1 MQPLSVTDAIRT
13 RSSVRAFTDHPV
25 AEDDIRE
32 ILAIAA
38 RAPSNGN
45 VQPWKIYVRTGD
57 ALRQALDAIN
67 DGLYTD
73 GKMDTPEF
81 PPYPEKLA
89 EPYRTRRYDCGE
101 RMYGA
106 LGIPREDK
114 IARIGQVMKNYRFF
128 GAPVG
133 MILTMDERMSYG
145 QAMDLGIFL
154 DNVMLLAKERGLDSC
169 PQVSWAQWPDRVRA
183 AFDIPAEEKIM
194 VGASLG
200 YAADEPVNHLDQPRT
215 TVDEFATFSGFEAG

>member
-1 MQPLSVTDAIRT
+1 MQALSVSDAIRT
-13 RSSVRAFTDHPV
+13 RAAMRAFTDRPV
-25 AEDDIRE
+25 AEDVVRD
-32 ILAIAA
+32 ILAFAA

-45 VQPWKIYVRTGD
+45 VQPWKVYVRTGD
-57 ALRQALDAIN
+57 ALRQALAAIN

-81 PPYPEKLA
+81 PPYPDKLG

-114 IARIGQVMKNYRFF
+114 AARIGQVMKNYRFF

-133 MILTMDERMSYG
+133 MIVTMDERMSYG
-145 QAMDLGIFL
+145 QAMDIGIFL
-154 DNVMLLAKERGLDSC
+154 DNLMLLAKERGLDSC
-169 PQVSWAQWPDRVRA
+169 PQVSWAQWPDRVRS
-183 AFDIPAEEKIM
+183 AFGISAGEKIM
-194 VGASLG
+194 VGLALG
-200 YAADEPVNHLDQPRT
+200 YAADDAVNRLDQPRAA
-215 TVDEFATFSGFEAG
+215 VDEFASFSGFEGL